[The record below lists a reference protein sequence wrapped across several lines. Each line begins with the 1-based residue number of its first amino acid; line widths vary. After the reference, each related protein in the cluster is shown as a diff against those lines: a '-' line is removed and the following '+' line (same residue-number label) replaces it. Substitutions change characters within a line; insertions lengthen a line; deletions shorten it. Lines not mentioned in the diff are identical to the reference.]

1 MQLGLAVVAGNLFLK
16 FLFDLWW
23 ITIYLN
29 ITNGKSSIDIDLY
42 NQNATPPIN
51 NVLSLI
57 NIFTILKNTEDISNP
72 IYNRILKDLFSG
84 KKISNENCPY
94 LSAKMSLTTE
104 MCNLSSTR
112 SLFIADA
119 TPLSPNTE
127 LPVCSWVFWIMLIHV
142 YLLASKESQRP
153 KIIWNNFY
161 SLFLTHRR
169 LHKIKLLV
177 RQSS

>member
-57 NIFTILKNTEDISNP
+57 NIFTILKNTEEISNP
-72 IYNRILKDLFSG
+72 IYNRILYRIYFLE
-84 KKISNENCPY
+84 KKYQMKIVPT
-94 LSAKMSLTTE
+94 L
-104 MCNLSSTR
+104 
-112 SLFIADA
+112 
-119 TPLSPNTE
+119 
-127 LPVCSWVFWIMLIHV
+127 V
-142 YLLASKESQRP
+142 QRC
-153 KIIWNNFY
+153 
-161 SLFLTHRR
+161 H
-169 LHKIKLLV
+169 
-177 RQSS
+177 

>member
-84 KKISNENCPY
+84 KKYQMKIVPT
-94 LSAKMSLTTE
+94 L
-104 MCNLSSTR
+104 
-112 SLFIADA
+112 
-119 TPLSPNTE
+119 
-127 LPVCSWVFWIMLIHV
+127 V
-142 YLLASKESQRP
+142 QRC
-153 KIIWNNFY
+153 
-161 SLFLTHRR
+161 H
-169 LHKIKLLV
+169 
-177 RQSS
+177 